1 MVQTIL
7 PWLAHI
13 ETRTQ
18 RHSCTHTHIHT
29 VTIIKIDKACNLLHS
44 GLNRD
49 LCVRHLSLSRSLSEP
64 VMCLFITPFV
74 SHNPSHA
81 YSLCYFILL
90 AHSHRNTLMLPS
102 LPNKNPPPTDTR
114 AHTHT
119 SSVLDT
125 VDYNQTECYVRTG
138 KREIIKNKQI
148 IIWSNTEYVK

>member
-49 LCVRHLSLSRSLSEP
+49 LCVRHLSLSLTQRACHVSLYHS
-64 VMCLFITPFV
+64 VCVSQSLTCVLSVLLYIT
-74 SHNPSHA
+74 STLSQKYTHA
-81 YSLCYFILL
+81 PIPPKQKPTT
-90 AHSHRNTLMLPS
+90 HRH
-102 LPNKNPPPTDTR
+102 TR

-125 VDYNQTECYVRTG
+125 VDYN
-138 KREIIKNKQI
+138 
-148 IIWSNTEYVK
+148 